1 VLVFSFIGTIT
12 HFWGRFYDNS
22 NNERS
27 GSMAELLTVT
37 SENFEAEVLQSELP
51 VLVDFWAPWCGPCR
65 VISPLVEEMAST
77 YEGKLTVGKLNVD
90 DHPSIAQ
97 KYNITGIPALLFFK
111 DGGVANTVVGAVPKA
126 VLQQNVDK
134 VINPA

>member
-1 VLVFSFIGTIT
+1 MG
-12 HFWGRFYDNS
+12 
-22 NNERS
+22 
-27 GSMAELLTVT
+27 ELLTVK
-37 SENFEAEVLQSELP
+37 SENFLTDVLKTELTF
-51 VLVDFWAPWCGPCR
+51 LFYWAPWCGPCR
-65 VISPLVEEMAST
+65 VISPIVEEMAST

>member
-1 VLVFSFIGTIT
+1 VFFRSFIDTIID
-12 HFWGRFYDNS
+12 FLSAVRASMAVRRNI
-22 NNERS
+22 
-27 GSMAELLTVT
+27 SMAELLTVT

-65 VISPLVEEMAST
+65 VISPIVEEMASE

-111 DGGVANTVVGAVPKA
+111 DGSIANTVVGAVPKA
-126 VLQQNVDK
+126 VLQDNVEK

>member
-1 VLVFSFIGTIT
+1 
-12 HFWGRFYDNS
+12 
-22 NNERS
+22 
-27 GSMAELLTVT
+27 
-37 SENFEAEVLQSELP
+37 
-51 VLVDFWAPWCGPCR
+51 
-65 VISPLVEEMAST
+65 VISPIVEEMAST
-77 YEGKLTVGKLNVD
+77 YAGKLTVGKLNVD

-126 VLQQNVDK
+126 VLQQNVDQ

>member
-12 HFWGRFYDNS
+12 HFLGRFYDNG

-65 VISPLVEEMAST
+65 VISPIVEEMAST

>member
-1 VLVFSFIGTIT
+1 MGVPEFDDT
-12 HFWGRFYDNS
+12 
-22 NNERS
+22 
-27 GSMAELLTVT
+27 
-37 SENFEAEVLQSELP
+37 NFDREVLQAPGP

-65 VISPLVEEMAST
+65 VISPIVEEMAST

>member
-12 HFWGRFYDNS
+12 HFLGRFYYNG

-37 SENFEAEVLQSELP
+37 SENFETEVLQSELP

-65 VISPLVEEMAST
+65 VISPIVEEMAST

>member
-1 VLVFSFIGTIT
+1 
-12 HFWGRFYDNS
+12 
-22 NNERS
+22 
-27 GSMAELLTVT
+27 MAELLTVT
-37 SENFEAEVLQSELP
+37 SENFETEVLQAELP

-65 VISPLVEEMAST
+65 VISPIVEEMASE

-111 DGGVANTVVGAVPKA
+111 DGSIANTVVGAVPKA
-126 VLQQNVDK
+126 VLQDNVEK

>member
-1 VLVFSFIGTIT
+1 
-12 HFWGRFYDNS
+12 
-22 NNERS
+22 
-27 GSMAELLTVT
+27 MAELLTVT
-37 SENFEAEVLQSELP
+37 SENFETEVLQSELP

-65 VISPLVEEMAST
+65 VISPIVEEMAST

-111 DGGVANTVVGAVPKA
+111 DGGVANPVVGAVPKA
-126 VLQQNVDK
+126 VLQQNVDQ